1 LYERRI
7 KAMANE
13 YDVVVIGGGVAG
25 ALIAWKLAQAKCNV
39 VMLDAGEK
47 RLDKADREVFV
58 KAFAEAVN
66 TKKTPSQPYV
76 DADNSKFAHSPDTPD
91 FNPAD
96 AANKLYY
103 RQVGPD
109 MFKSQY
115 QRLVGGSTWAW
126 RGNSPR
132 YIPSDFKLKTLY
144 PKLDKAV
151 DWPISYDDLEPW
163 YCDAE
168 DALGVSGDH
177 SEWNGVFG
185 AHRSRRFPMPKIA
198 QAYGD
203 QRLKKRLNGL
213 KIDGMEVKVFGLP
226 QARNSQSYDGRP
238 ACEGNSNCIPLCPIQ
253 AKYDATVHVKKAI
266 KLGATLIEQ
275 AVVTE
280 LRLNTSGNISEV
292 LYKTWPNGQMASVQ
306 GKIVV
311 LAAHAIETPKIL
323 LNSNGGK
330 GIANSS
336 DQVGRNLMD
345 HLGGEGAAIMPFQVF
360 PFRGPQSTS
369 CIESFRDHKFRNQ
382 FCAFRLTI
390 GNDGWG
396 RGKHPFDS
404 LKDLTDRKL
413 FGEELQKELNHVV
426 TRQLRIAY
434 STEQL
439 PDPNNCVT
447 LADETDDF
455 GIRKPKIAYKVDDYT
470 RKGMEYIQ
478 KIIKTMFTR
487 IGAKEGEWEFSD
499 LKAGVYSGSAH
510 IMGTTRMGSDPKT
523 SVVDAECRSHDH
535 KNLFIAGSS
544 VFPTASCTN
553 PTITLAALALRTAD
567 EIRKRL

>member
-1 LYERRI
+1 
-7 KAMANE
+7 MANE
-13 YDVVVIGGGVAG
+13 YDVVVIGAGVAG
-25 ALIAWKLAQAKCNV
+25 ALIAWKLAEAKCNV
-39 VMLDAGEK
+39 LILDAGERRFEK
-47 RLDKADREVFV
+47 TDRAAFV
-58 KAFAEAVN
+58 KLFAEATN
-66 TKKTPSQPYV
+66 KNKTPSQPYV
-76 DADNSKFAHSPDTPD
+76 DADNSKFAHSPDTAD
-91 FNPAD
+91 FALAD
-96 AANKLYY
+96 PANKLYY
-103 RQVGPD
+103 RQIGPD
-109 MFKSQY
+109 LFKSQY

-144 PKLDKAV
+144 PKLDNAV

-168 DALGVSGDH
+168 DALGVAGDH
-177 SEWNGVFG
+177 QEWNGIFG
-185 AHRSRRFPMPKIA
+185 AYRSRKFPMPKIA

-203 QRLKKRLNGL
+203 RQLKKRLNGL
-213 KIDGMEVKVFGLP
+213 KIEGYEVKLFGLP
-226 QARNSQSYDGRP
+226 QARNSQKYDGRP

-253 AKYDATVHVKKAI
+253 AKYDATVHVKKAL
-266 KLGATLIEQ
+266 KLGVTLIER
-275 AVVTE
+275 AVVTD
-280 LRLNTSGNISEV
+280 LKLDAAGNISEV
-292 LYKTWPNGQMASVQ
+292 IYKTWPDGQMTSAK

-311 LAAHAIETPKIL
+311 LATHGIETPKIL
-323 LNSNGGK
+323 LNANGGN
-330 GIANSS
+330 GIANFS

-345 HLGGEGAAIMPFQVF
+345 HPGGEGAAIMPFQVF

-369 CIESFRDHKFRNQ
+369 CIESFRNHKFRGQ

-396 RGKHPFDS
+396 RGKHPFDT

-413 FGEELQKELNHVV
+413 FGEELQKELNHIV

-439 PDPNNCVT
+439 PDPNNRVT

-478 KIIKTMFTR
+478 KIIKAMFTE
-487 IGAKEGEWEFSD
+487 IGTQQGEWEFSD
-499 LKAGVYSGSAH
+499 LKAGFYSGSAH

-535 KNLFIAGSS
+535 KNLYIAGSS
-544 VFPTASCTN
+544 VFSTGSCTN
-553 PTITLAALALRTAD
+553 PTTTLAALALCSAASIQRQL
-567 EIRKRL
+567 KS